1 MKPTEVLER
10 EHRFIMHVAACMV
23 LLAEDLGKG
32 QEISTATLADILEF
46 LRTFADQCHHGKEE
60 DYLFRILEKKGVPAK
75 GCPLGV
81 LKMEHDQ
88 ARSLVAQF
96 ATLSAQYAKDGSER
110 EALQTTLLRLVE
122 LYKGHIWKED
132 YLLFPM
138 TNKVLSTKEQETLTE
153 QFEQMD
159 LRMGTDV
166 SNGFEELAAK
176 LQREVMHE

>member
-10 EHRFIMHVAACMV
+10 EHHFIMHVAACMV
-23 LLAEDLGKG
+23 HLAEDLGKG

-60 DYLFRILEKKGVPAK
+60 DYLFRMLEKKGIPAK

-81 LKMEHDQ
+81 LRMEHDQ
-88 ARSLVAQF
+88 ARSLVGQLANI
-96 ATLSAQYAKDGSER
+96 SGQYAKDGSEKETLR
-110 EALQTTLLRLVE
+110 TTLLRLVE

-138 TNKVLSTKEQETLTE
+138 TNKVLSTKEQETLNE

-159 LRMGTDV
+159 SRMGTDV
-166 SNGFEELAAK
+166 SDEFEKLAAK
-176 LQREVMHE
+176 LQHEVMHE